1 MNTIMAKVSGVPV
14 PGQIRIRLSVEA
26 SPWRCHFPRTCNTEI
41 TGLWCATNTE
51 ESSLKSKNFEL
62 QDIKLRNISEEELTE
77 LKKLVGS
84 YEALF
89 SKIAR
94 KYKEL
99 NLKDASLTEEQ
110 MKHYILDDYT
120 FLKRPVILF
129 GNHIFIGNAKAT
141 IENAKNT
148 IKN

>member
-1 MNTIMAKVSGVPV
+1 MLEFVVHLNRSAIDS
-14 PGQIRIRLSVEA
+14 IINLLNFS
-26 SPWRCHFPRTCNTEI
+26 FPLAFLKNQR
-41 TGLWCATNTE
+41 AE
-51 ESSLKSKNFEL
+51 EFWENWNE
-62 QDIKLRNISEEELTE
+62 
-77 LKKLVGS
+77 
-84 YEALF
+84 
-89 SKIAR
+89 
-94 KYKEL
+94 KEL